1 MKAVSGTLKLDLA
14 QFRELE
20 AFATFGSE
28 LDAVSKAQLER
39 GARLVELLK
48 QPLHAPMPVEEQ
60 VVSIFAGTNGYID
73 DIDVS
78 DVKRYETELLEYM
91 RTRHVDL
98 MLKIRDTGDL
108 PGGDAVATA
117 VADFTT
123 SFKASVAGERAAA
136 DPTASDAAA
145 VGPEQSEET
154 LRTE

>member
-1 MKAVSGTLKLDLA
+1 
-14 QFRELE
+14 
-20 AFATFGSE
+20 
-28 LDAVSKAQLER
+28 ER

-78 DVKRYETELLEYM
+78 DVNRYETELLESM

-98 MLKIRDTGDL
+98 MLKIRDAGDL
-108 PGGDAVATA
+108 PGGDALATA

-123 SFKASVAGERAAA
+123 NFKASVAGERAAA
-136 DPTASDAAA
+136 DPTASDA
-145 VGPEQSEET
+145 
-154 LRTE
+154 